1 MAPDQTGRPVV
12 MVIDDEEDIL
22 DLIKMVLEE
31 AGIAAVTALSGH
43 EGLQRLYREKPD
55 LILLDIMLA
64 IMMPDLDGMELL
76 KILKIEDSTASI
88 PVAMLT
94 AKVEPKD
101 KAAALQE
108 EAVDYICK
116 PFTPDELVE
125 RVRAI
130 LGRK

>member
-1 MAPDQTGRPVV
+1 MTPDPTGRPIV

-22 DLIKMVLEE
+22 DLIKMVLED
-31 AGIAAVTALSGH
+31 AGFKAVTAITGH
-43 EGLQRLYREKPD
+43 EGLQLLYREKPD
-55 LILLDIMLA
+55 LILLD

-101 KAAALQE
+101 KTAALQE
-108 EAVDYICK
+108 EAIDYICK
-116 PFTPDELVE
+116 PFTPEELVD
-125 RVRAI
+125 RVKAI
-130 LGRK
+130 FARK

>member
-1 MAPDQTGRPVV
+1 MAPDQTGRRLV

-22 DLIKMVLEE
+22 DLIQMVLEE
-31 AGIAAVTALSGH
+31 AGIRTITALTGH

-55 LILLDIMLA
+55 LILLD

-101 KAAALQE
+101 KMAAMQE
-108 EAVDYICK
+108 EAIDYICK
-116 PFTPDELVE
+116 PFTPDELVD

-130 LGRK
+130 LDRK

>member
-1 MAPDQTGRPVV
+1 MAPDQSGRPLV

-22 DLIKMVLEE
+22 DLIQMVLEE
-31 AGIAAVTALSGH
+31 AGIRTITALTGH

-55 LILLDIMLA
+55 LILLD

-101 KAAALQE
+101 KMAAMQE
-108 EAVDYICK
+108 EAIDYICK

-130 LGRK
+130 LDRK

>member
-55 LILLDIMLA
+55 LILLD

>member
-1 MAPDQTGRPVV
+1 MTAEQARRPVV

-22 DLIKMVLEE
+22 DLIQMVLEE
-31 AGIAAVTALSGH
+31 AGITTLTALSGH

-55 LILLDIMLA
+55 LILLDV
-64 IMMPDLDGMELL
+64 MMPDLDGMELL

-101 KAAALQE
+101 KVAALQE

-116 PFTPDELVE
+116 PFTPDELVG
-125 RVRAI
+125 RVKAI
-130 LGRK
+130 LAKK

>member
-1 MAPDQTGRPVV
+1 MTYKNSHRI
-12 MVIDDEEDIL
+12 MVIDDEEDLL
-22 DLIKMVLEE
+22 DFVKLVLEG
-31 AGIAAVTALSGH
+31 AGYEVIPALTGH
-43 EGLQRLYREKPD
+43 EALQLLYRQKPD
-55 LILLDIMLA
+55 LILLDIM
-64 IMMPDLDGMELL
+64 IPDLDGMELL

-101 KAAALQE
+101 KMAALQE

-116 PFTPDELVE
+116 PFSPQELLE

-130 LGRK
+130 LERR